1 MKSNILTVVVL
12 LAGSVLSQAAE
23 YGYLSFTGTTTDI
36 EYDDETIT
44 LNAGDRIEFTAYAGG
59 YSNIQL
65 TMPDS
70 SSINFSLERLA
81 GNTTNGTFTR
91 AQIAGPCVLQMFEQ
105 ASGGFPPPIGT
116 VAYASYKITRAGT
129 ENSSSYITVPSNP
142 SGNFELKLQTS
153 TDLETWSSTT
163 PGVFPYGDNAKF
175 FRLVMETP

>member
-23 YGYLSFTGTTTDI
+23 YGYLSFTATTTNGV

-44 LNAGDRIEFTAYAGG
+44 LNAGDRIEFTATDFN
-59 YSNIQL
+59 SIIQL
-65 TMPDS
+65 TLPDS
-70 SSINFSLERLA
+70 SSINLDLGLLA
-81 GNTTNGTFTR
+81 GNTSNGTYTR
-91 AQIAGPCVLQMFEQ
+91 AQIAGPCELQMFK
-105 ASGGFPPPIGT
+105 SYVDFIGT
-116 VAYASYKITRAGT
+116 VIYASYKITRAGT

>member
-23 YGYLSFTGTTTDI
+23 YGYLSLTATTTNGV

-44 LNAGDRIEFTAYAGG
+44 LNAGDRIEFTAESGG
-59 YSNIQL
+59 GIIEL

-70 SSINFSLERLA
+70 SSVDFYLTDGGVINGFE
-81 GNTTNGTFTR
+81 F
-91 AQIAGPCVLQMFEQ
+91 AGPCILQMRYNGN
-105 ASGGFPPPIGT
+105 AVT
-116 VAYASYKITRAGT
+116 YASYKITRAGT

>member
-1 MKSNILTVVVL
+1 MKLNMLTVVVL
-12 LAGSVLSQAAE
+12 FAGSVLSQAAE
-23 YGYLSFTGTTTDI
+23 YGYLSFTVTTTGN

-44 LNAGDRIEFTAYAGG
+44 LNAGDRIEFTAQSGG
-59 YSNIQL
+59 GIIEL

-70 SSINFSLERLA
+70 SSVDFYLSDLIGWYQGAINRSE
-81 GNTTNGTFTR
+81 
-91 AQIAGPCVLQMFEQ
+91 IAGPCVLQMRYGN
-105 ASGGFPPPIGT
+105 GGT
-116 VAYASYKITRAGT
+116 TLYASYKITRAGT

-175 FRLVMETP
+175 FRLVMEAP

>member
-1 MKSNILTVVVL
+1 MKLIILTVVVL
-12 LAGSVLSQAAE
+12 FAGSLLSQAAE
-23 YGYLSFTGTTTDI
+23 YGYLSFTGTTSGT

-44 LNAGDRIEFTAYAGG
+44 LNAGDRIEFLATQ
-59 YSNIQL
+59 SNNYERLRL
-65 TMPDS
+65 TLPDS
-70 SSINFSLERLA
+70 NTVIFHIGELTAFS
-81 GNTTNGTFTR
+81 
-91 AQIAGPCVLQMFEQ
+91 AQNIRPEIVGPCVLQMVILN
-105 ASGGFPPPIGT
+105 SNIGD
-116 VAYASYKITRAGT
+116 VYYVSYKITRAGT

>member
-1 MKSNILTVVVL
+1 MKLNILTVVVL
-12 LAGSVLSQAAE
+12 LAGSLLSQAAE
-23 YGYLSFTGTTTDI
+23 YGYLSFTATTTNGY

-44 LNAGDRIEFTAYAGG
+44 LNAGDRIEFTATDFR
-59 YSNIQL
+59 SNIQL

-70 SSINFSLERLA
+70 SSINLDLGLLA
-81 GNTTNGTFTR
+81 GNTSNGTYTR
-91 AQIAGPCVLQMFEQ
+91 AQIAGPCELQMFK
-105 ASGGFPPPIGT
+105 SYVDSIGT
-116 VAYASYKITRAGT
+116 VIYASYKITRAGT

>member
-23 YGYLSFTGTTTDI
+23 YGYLSFTATTTNGV

-44 LNAGDRIEFTAYAGG
+44 LNAGDRIEFTATDFN
-59 YSNIQL
+59 SIIQL
-65 TMPDS
+65 TLPDS
-70 SSINFSLERLA
+70 SSINLDLGLLA
-81 GNTTNGTFTR
+81 GNTSNGTYTR

>member
-1 MKSNILTVVVL
+1 MKLNILTVVVL
-12 LAGSVLSQAAE
+12 LAGSLLSQAAE
-23 YGYLSFTGTTTDI
+23 YGYLSFTATTTNGD

-44 LNAGDRIEFTAYAGG
+44 LNAGDRIEFTATDID
-59 YSNIQL
+59 SKIQL

-70 SSINFSLERLA
+70 SSINFDLGRLA
-81 GNTTNGTFTR
+81 GNTSNGTYTR
-91 AQIAGPCVLQMFEQ
+91 AQIAGPCELQMFK
-105 ASGGFPPPIGT
+105 SYVDSIGT
-116 VAYASYKITRAGT
+116 VIYASYKITRAGT

>member
-1 MKSNILTVVVL
+1 MKLNILTVVVL
-12 LAGSVLSQAAE
+12 FAGSVLSHAAE
-23 YGYLSFTGTTTDI
+23 YGYLSFTTTTTDI

-44 LNAGDRIEFTAYAGG
+44 LNAGDCIEFTAYAGG

-65 TMPDS
+65 TLPDS
-70 SSINFSLERLA
+70 SSTSLDIENLT
-81 GNTTNGTFTR
+81 GNRSNGAKYR
-91 AQIAGPCVLQMFEQ
+91 DVLAGPCELQMFLP
-105 ASGGFPPPIGT
+105 SSFSGT
-116 VAYASYKITRAGT
+116 VTYASYKITRAGT

>member
-1 MKSNILTVVVL
+1 MKLNILTVVAFF
-12 LAGSVLSQAAE
+12 AGSLLSQAAE
-23 YGYLSFTGTTTDI
+23 YGYLSFTGTTSGT

-44 LNAGDRIEFTAYAGG
+44 LNAGDRIEFLATQ
-59 YSNIQL
+59 SNNYERLRL
-65 TMPDS
+65 TLPDS
-70 SSINFSLERLA
+70 
-81 GNTTNGTFTR
+81 NTVIFYIGELTALN
-91 AQIAGPCVLQMFEQ
+91 AQNIRPEIVGPSVLQMVIQ
-105 ASGGFPPPIGT
+105 DSNIGD
-116 VAYASYKITRAGT
+116 VYYVSYKITRAGT

>member
-23 YGYLSFTGTTTDI
+23 YGYLSFTATTTSGV

-44 LNAGDRIEFTAYAGG
+44 LNAGDRIEFTASSGF
-59 YSNIQL
+59 YSSIQL

-81 GNTTNGTFTR
+81 GNITNGTYTR
-91 AQIAGPCVLQMFEQ
+91 AQIAGPCELQMFK
-105 ASGGFPPPIGT
+105 SYVDSIGT
-116 VAYASYKITRAGT
+116 VIYASYKITRAGT

>member
-1 MKSNILTVVVL
+1 MKLNILTVVVL
-12 LAGSVLSQAAE
+12 FAGSVLSHAAE
-23 YGYLSFTGTTTDI
+23 YGYLSFTTTTTDI

-44 LNAGDRIEFTAYAGG
+44 LNAGDRIEFTASSGF
-59 YSNIQL
+59 YSSIQL

-70 SSINFSLERLA
+70 SSINLSLERLA
-81 GNTTNGTFTR
+81 GNTTNGTLTR

-105 ASGGFPPPIGT
+105 ASGGLTPIGT
-116 VAYASYKITRAGT
+116 VSYASYKITRAGT

-163 PGVFPYGDNAKF
+163 PGIFPYGDNAKF